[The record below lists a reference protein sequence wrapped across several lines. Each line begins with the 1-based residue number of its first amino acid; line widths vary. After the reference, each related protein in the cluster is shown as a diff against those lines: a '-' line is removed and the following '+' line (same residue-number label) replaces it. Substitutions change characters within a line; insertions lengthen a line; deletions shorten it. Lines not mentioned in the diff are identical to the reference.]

1 MSVQGGLVLDDK
13 RRELTLRGARVLF
26 GNTQFVIDATVGYG
40 MNPASIETHIASPN
54 VTSDSL
60 APALAYLGWRLPGFV
75 SWDGTLGADISYRGT
90 RLAGQ
95 LGFQIDATSARVKLG
110 EGFSKE
116 PGIPFKVQTEIIVKP
131 KSMIIG
137 RGTLS
142 LEGSDIKLSGDVM
155 RAGDMEARLSA
166 RGGELT
172 LPALR
177 SLLPWLPDMD
187 SVDGGRVDLMLGGAV
202 FGREGLSSSGRLEAS
217 KIMLVGTTLNDF
229 SAMFTR
235 EGEKVE
241 ITTFRGEF
249 AGGDLSGNGHIH
261 LGDEPRMEFDIV
273 MGGVDAKELSSLKG
287 SVEGSVSM
295 VIEVASSGADR
306 VALLENFT
314 ISGSLV
320 ATEAAIKGIESAA
333 GAFSQETW
341 DVIAQKSAAT
351 LSEAAEKEL
360 EASSES
366 VSNLKASFEMTGE
379 GTEVESVT
387 WVSKL
392 YSADLFA
399 SVSLAGELAAEG
411 SLAIDKSMSAK
422 LIAEAGVRKR
432 LTDTKG
438 RLVIPVVGEG
448 SLAEPE
454 LSIDGE
460 ELAAIIEGRTKPKPM
475 LDMVKK
481 EEKEKAEAVGAIK
494 ALEAPSIDMESPP
507 TTVIDAPITEEKKA
521 RAKASGKKRA
531 SRPKARRKA
540 PARSSSGSGMP
551 DQSVDDILKVIIG
564 N

>member
-1 MSVQGGLVLDDK
+1 
-13 RRELTLRGARVLF
+13 
-26 GNTQFVIDATVGYG
+26 
-40 MNPASIETHIASPN
+40 
-54 VTSDSL
+54 
-60 APALAYLGWRLPGFV
+60 
-75 SWDGTLGADISYRGT
+75 
-90 RLAGQ
+90 
-95 LGFQIDATSARVKLG
+95 VKLG
-110 EGFSKE
+110 DGFLKE
-116 PGIPFKVQTEIIVKP
+116 PGLPFKVQTEIIVKP

-155 RAGDMEARLSA
+155 REGDMEARLSA
-166 RGGELT
+166 RGDELA

-202 FGREGLSSSGRLEAS
+202 FGAKGLNSSGRLAAS
-217 KIMLVGTTLNDF
+217 KITLAGTTLSDF

-249 AGGDLSGNGHIH
+249 AGGDLSGNGHID
-261 LGDEPRMEFDIV
+261 LGDESRMEFDIV
-273 MGGVDAKELSSLKG
+273 MGGIDAKELSSLKG
-287 SVEGSVSM
+287 TVDGKASM
-295 VIEVASSGADR
+295 VITASSLGADR
-306 VALLENFT
+306 MALLDNFT
-314 ISGSLV
+314 ISGSFV

-333 GAFSQETW
+333 GAFSKETW
-341 DVIAQKSAAT
+341 DAITEKSAAT

-366 VSNLKASFEMTGE
+366 VSDLKASFEMAGE

-392 YSADLFA
+392 YSADLSA
-399 SVSLAGELAAEG
+399 SVSTDGELAAEG
-411 SLAIDKSMSAK
+411 ALAVDKSMSAK
-422 LIAEAGVRKR
+422 LIAEAGARKK

-448 SLAEPE
+448 SLDDPR

-460 ELAAIIEGRTKPKPM
+460 ELTAIIEGRTKPKPM
-475 LDMVKK
+475 LDIVKK
-481 EEKEKAEAVGAIK
+481 EEKTKEKAGAAGEIK
-494 ALEAPSIDMESPP
+494 ALEAPSIDVESPP

-521 RAKASGKKRA
+521 RAKAPKKKRA
-531 SRPKARRKA
+531 SKPRRRA
-540 PARSSSGSGMP
+540 PASSSSGSSMP